1 MHAPLPVP
9 QLNIVASA
17 DVPDH
22 EADGGPVDATGFPP
36 ATREVSHA
44 AATDALLH
52 AYAGWGADVRKLL
65 ACADAPTRW
74 DINVVY
80 PHLPSEKWTKGRVAI
95 LGDAVSVDGYLLCSM
110 WDSLRRDRPT
120 LCCRIWA
127 QERAKGSKMRISL
140 VNSSETQEQ
149 TCRMLRYVF
158 IPLKDL
164 SS

>member
-1 MHAPLPVP
+1 MHLGREIVGQ
-9 QLNIVASA
+9 QLEHTSSDELLATYA
-17 DVPDH
+17 DW
-22 EADGGPVDATGFPP
+22 GS
-36 ATREVSHA
+36 EVRA
-44 AATDALLH
+44 
-52 AYAGWGADVRKLL
+52 LL
-65 ACADAPTRW
+65 ACGEGVTKW
-74 DINVVY
+74 NINVVY

-95 LGDAVSVDGYLLCSM
+95 LGDAVSVDGYFLCSM
-110 WDSLRRDRPT
+110 WGSLRRDRPT